1 MRIFFQFSAV
11 FLLGACT
18 SYDSIVPRTCSPDRS
33 YRGPSILENAELKF
47 PNRRFGSAS
56 AIPVATAQR
65 LNLAFEDALE
75 ILPTETVDA
84 AVIRLDGKRYLRTEG
99 PSSNA
104 NDLHWWASVG
114 KLFTSLGI
122 LVLEEEGRLS
132 LNEPISNYVSG
143 VPDGEL
149 ITIEMLLNHT
159 SGLFS
164 ANEDLEVRSSDRLLS
179 LEDEVAVLQRQGNLF
194 CPGTNWRYSN
204 SGFALLA
211 EVIEQVSEQS
221 YHDFI
226 NAEVIAKTS
235 AQRLRVMAAEERP
248 ENVVVPTL
256 GDGDDREFINRFG
269 GAGSVIGDAE
279 SMALFVA
286 DVFGGAVVSE
296 TTLIRMTQQL
306 YPMFHSPSD
315 PSEPTRYYGLGTMV
329 YLAISQNPRGYLV
342 GHSGGTKG
350 ASTFVGWSA
359 RHQADVSVA
368 LTGEGSAEL
377 IASKLFPALE

>member
-1 MRIFFQFSAV
+1 
-11 FLLGACT
+11 
-18 SYDSIVPRTCSPDRS
+18 
-33 YRGPSILENAELKF
+33 
-47 PNRRFGSAS
+47 
-56 AIPVATAQR
+56 
-65 LNLAFEDALE
+65 
-75 ILPTETVDA
+75 
-84 AVIRLDGKRYLRTEG
+84 
-99 PSSNA
+99 
-104 NDLHWWASVG
+104 
-114 KLFTSLGI
+114 
-122 LVLEEEGRLS
+122 
-132 LNEPISNYVSG
+132 
-143 VPDGEL
+143 
-149 ITIEMLLNHT
+149 MLLNHT

-164 ANEDLEVRSSDRLLS
+164 ANEDLEVRSSDSLLS
-179 LEDEVAVLQRQGNLF
+179 LEGEVAVLQRQGNLF

-221 YHDFI
+221 YHDFV

-235 AQRLRVMAAEERP
+235 AQRLRVMVAEERP
-248 ENVVVPTL
+248 ENVAVPTL
-256 GDGDDREFINRFG
+256 GNGDDRELVNRFG

-329 YLAISQNPRGYLV
+329 YLAISKNPRGYLV

-350 ASTFVGWSA
+350 VSTFVGWSA
-359 RHQADVSVA
+359 RHQAVVSVA
-368 LTGEGSAEL
+368 LTGAGSADL